1 FSPFENTYKHHD
13 GIEEFKGELQGVLTS
28 RLVFNLQLGLHHF
41 TDVRY
46 DAQTSFDDKPT
57 TLDNAT
63 LIQTG
68 PSLFQ
73 NRRPRRNVQPLGS
86 LTYIPSSSFLG
97 KHELKTGFIIQDQ
110 VQGDGSIVGRHGSY
124 LLIFDT
130 LNGLVHQA

>member
-1 FSPFENTYKHHD
+1 
-13 GIEEFKGELQGVLTS
+13 GELQGVLTS

-97 KHELKTGFIIQDQ
+97 KHELKTGFIIQAQ

-130 LNGLVHQA
+130 LTGLVALPSQIRTDHYPRATMQRL